1 MRGALRRSAG
11 IPMMPTRPRT
21 RPWSIP
27 GPRSAAVACA
37 LAALLVRAT
46 PALAHEGRP
55 VEPHDLWSAWTFEP
69 GVVVPLV
76 VTAVLYGVGLRRLW
90 SGAGVG
96 RGVRRWEAACFAG
109 GWLSLAVALVSP
121 LHTLG
126 GALFSAHMAQHE
138 VLMALAAPLLVLGR
152 PLVPWTF
159 ALPRARRSTVGG
171 WAKRGWVRGPW
182 RAVSG
187 PGAAWTLHAAAL
199 WLWHMPLLY
208 GLALR
213 SEAVHGLQHACF
225 LGTALLFW
233 WALLR
238 GRGARLGYGAAV
250 LYLFTTAAHS
260 GALGALL
267 TFARS
272 PWYPGYAATTAP
284 WGLTALEDQQLAG
297 LIMWV
302 PAGAA
307 YLVAALWLFAEWLR
321 ESERRT
327 LRREAR
333 LARLEPTAGE
343 V

>member
-1 MRGALRRSAG
+1 MSSVRLSSSLGGWTVVAPA
-11 IPMMPTRPRT
+11 
-21 RPWSIP
+21 
-27 GPRSAAVACA
+27 AAV
-37 LAALLVRAT
+37 LLCAT
-46 PALAHEGRP
+46 PALAHESRP
-55 VEPHDLWSAWTFEP
+55 VEPHDLWTAWTFEP
-69 GVVVPLV
+69 GTVVPLLV
-76 VTAVLYGVGLRRLW
+76 AGALYPLGLRRLW

-96 RGVRRWEAACFAG
+96 RGVRRWEAACFAA
-109 GWLSLAVALVSP
+109 GWMALAGALVSP
-121 LHTLG
+121 LHALG

-152 PLVPWTF
+152 PLVPFTF
-159 ALPRARRSTVGG
+159 ALPRGGRSTVGRWTKLG
-171 WAKRGWVRGPW
+171 WIRGPW
-182 RAVSG
+182 RAVSA
-187 PGAAWTLHAAAL
+187 PAPAWTLHAAAL
-199 WLWHMPLLY
+199 WLWHLPLLY

-213 SEAVHGLQHACF
+213 SEAMHAVQHAAF
-225 LGTALLFW
+225 LGTALLLW

-238 GRGARLGYGAAV
+238 GRGGRMGYGAGV

-272 PWYPGYAATTAP
+272 PWYPAYGATTAA

-302 PAGAA
+302 PAGAS
-307 YLVAALWLFAEWLR
+307 YLVAALWLFSEWLR

-333 LARLEPTAGE
+333 LAMEPSAGE
-343 V
+343 A